1 MAGTTPHAKRSW
13 KRVLLWAIG
22 IAVVLFLLIQLVPYG
37 RSSHSNPP
45 ATSPFSWTDP
55 QAEAVARESCYD
67 CHSNETDWWWATS
80 IAPFS
85 WLTQRDVD
93 QGRDNLNFSEF
104 AGAPSADEVQKVVE
118 EGEMPPFQYTLIH
131 PGAKLT
137 DLEKKTL
144 IAGYAAGLTA
154 SGSSN
159 GGEPEP
165 EQSATPTASATSGAD
180 AVAIIEQ
187 ACSTCHTADRAIA
200 FRAGS
205 EADAQSLI
213 EDMKQRGAQVTAEE
227 QQVLVEYFTQ

>member
-1 MAGTTPHAKRSW
+1 MAGTTAQKKRSW

-22 IAVVLFLLIQLVPYG
+22 IVVVLFLLIQLVPYG

-45 ATSPFSWTDP
+45 ATNPFPWTDP
-55 QAEAVARESCYD
+55 QAEAISHGSCYD
-67 CHSNETDWWWATS
+67 CHSNETEWWWATS

-93 QGRDNLNFSEF
+93 QGRANLNFSEF
-104 AGAPSADEVQKVVE
+104 TGAPAADEVQSVVE
-118 EGEMPPFQYTLIH
+118 AGEMPPFQYTLIH

-137 DLEKKTL
+137 DTEKQTL

-154 SGSSN
+154 SGSS
-159 GGEPEP
+159 GGAEPAP
-165 EQSATPTASATSGAD
+165 EQSATPTASATAGAD

-187 ACSTCHTADRAIA
+187 ECSTCHTADRAIA

-213 EDMKQRGAQVTAEE
+213 EDMKQRGAQVTVEE
-227 QQVLVEYFTQ
+227 QQVLVGYFTQ